1 MTRDAVAGDGAGVT
15 KLSTV
20 YALLVGINDY
30 PEPVPKLSG
39 CINDV
44 MAFRD
49 FLEQNF
55 DKGYLKIR
63 ALTDAGATRAAII
76 AGFRDHLAQAS
87 GGDIAVFYFCGHGA
101 QSPTAPEFTAFYPDG
116 KEEGLVCHDS
126 RTPGN
131 FDLADKELAV
141 LIDELAGRG
150 SEVTII
156 LDCCHSGSGTRD
168 IADDLL
174 VTRMTSGNSYERK
187 ITDYID
193 NHYADLLAAGKSL
206 SIPQGSHV
214 LMSACRDI
222 ETAKEIP
229 GKGGVFTSSLI
240 KALAGNTGHI
250 SYYDLMIRCRD
261 AVRSFVQSMERIQNP
276 EFEALGGA
284 SLDAG
289 FLGRQPRFDG
299 RRYAVSFANG
309 VWNVT
314 CGSIDGLSPDAG
326 KVRFLLYR
334 EDDPSVRAG
343 PAAAIAVG
351 GTQTSI
357 DFLGDPALRYRAE
370 IATAPATTLPIGFAG
385 ESAIKAAIATAIAA
399 DPRAGV
405 VLSEADAG
413 YALAISGAE
422 LLLTSASGISL
433 QRVPIDPA
441 QLDLSATTMLGV
453 LQRIA
458 RWEAMLARQNPA
470 TRLDPDSIDLVYA
483 EAGAGSE
490 PRVHKAGTVALS
502 YSGSRLRGT
511 IKVRNYSQ
519 AEVCIGLF
527 YLGSDF
533 GIQKIDYRRIRPGED
548 HAILWGAG
556 EDEYFELAPGSN
568 YESDVFKLIV
578 SSTDFDVAPQLQ
590 KPLRLGGLT
599 PLPAVERR
607 IGNAQS
613 ADTDDTALA
622 GDWFA
627 IDFRFQLVR
636 QLDAIGPADT
646 SLADG
651 SIIIKG
657 HASFTAGIGLSSLS
671 NDTRAVG
678 NPVFLDRLA
687 LAGIT
692 PVALAGTRDAGN
704 GRSAN
709 VIELKN
715 VRDGVA
721 LTDQPLDIT
730 INAALQPGEI
740 LLPSFFD
747 GEFVLPA
754 GDCTTDDRGNS
765 RLRINAIPA
774 GADAGP
780 DERSLTGAVKLFLLK
795 TYLKKTDTNQLRW
808 VSYAAD
814 GTPSRRSDDIAAKIA
829 GAQRILL
836 LVHGIIGDTD
846 AMAAGAQKAGINQ
859 NFDLVLT
866 YDYENLSTPIETTAR
881 QLKDD
886 LAAIGVAA
894 GTGKHVT
901 ALVHS
906 MGGLV
911 VRWLIER
918 EGGNVIIAH
927 LVMCGTPNQGSPFGK
942 VATARQVIKI
952 MTTVA
957 LNFVPLAAVF
967 ANAVSNAIDYSE
979 KLTPTLEQMNPAS
992 DFIKT
997 LNASPD
1003 PGIRYT
1009 IIAGDI
1015 DRYQSDVD
1023 PLMGRLLAR
1032 MGRSFALDALFDH
1045 QPNDIAVEITSIDG
1059 ISDARHL
1066 PPSRS
1071 RIDCHHL
1078 NYFTAPA
1085 GLLALT
1091 TTDWKASKD

>member
-1 MTRDAVAGDGAGVT
+1 MA
-15 KLSTV
+15 TV

-30 PEPVPKLSG
+30 QSVQKLTG

-44 MAFRD
+44 AAFRD

-55 DKGYLKIR
+55 DKGYLKISQ
-63 ALTDAGATRAAII
+63 LTDAAATRAAVI
-76 AGFRDHLAQAS
+76 AGFRTHLAKANA
-87 GGDIAVFYFCGHGA
+87 GDIAVFYFCGHGA
-101 QSPTAPEFTAFYPDG
+101 QSPSAAEFKAFYPDG
-116 KEEGLVCHDS
+116 KEEGLVCYDS
-126 RTPGN
+126 RDPGN

-150 SEVTII
+150 PEVTII

-174 VTRMTSGNSYERK
+174 VTRMTGGNSYERK
-187 ITDYID
+187 IGDYID
-193 NHYADLLAAGKSL
+193 NHYADQLAAGKGL
-206 SIPQGSHV
+206 SIPQGRHV
-214 LMSACRDI
+214 LMSACRDV
-222 ETAKEIP
+222 ETAKEIS

-240 KALAGNTGHI
+240 KALAGNAGHL

-261 AVRSFVQSMERIQNP
+261 AVRSFVQAMDRIQNP
-276 EFEALGGA
+276 EFEALGDA

-299 RRYAVSFANG
+299 KRYAVSYING
-309 VWNVT
+309 VWKVT
-314 CGSIDGLSPDAG
+314 CGSIDGLSADAG
-326 KVRFLLYR
+326 KVGFILYR
-334 EDDPSVRAG
+334 EDDPGVRAG

-351 GTQTSI
+351 GTETSV
-357 DFLGDPALRYRAE
+357 DFRGDPALRYRAE
-370 IATAPATTLPIGFAG
+370 IATPPASILAIGFAG
-385 ESAIKAAIATAIAA
+385 ESAIKAALVTAIAA

-405 VLSEADAG
+405 IISDADTG

-422 LLLTSASGISL
+422 LLLTSATGVSL
-433 QRVPIDPA
+433 QRTPIDPA
-441 QLDLSATTMLGV
+441 QLDLSAQAMLGV

-483 EAGAGSE
+483 ESVAGGE
-490 PRVHKAGTVALS
+490 PRVHKAGGVALS

-511 IKVRNYSQ
+511 IKVRNYGQ

-527 YLGSDF
+527 YLGADF

-568 YESDVFKLIV
+568 DETDIFKLIV
-578 SSTDFDVAPQLQ
+578 SSADFDVAPQLQ

-599 PLPAVERR
+599 PLPAIERR

-613 ADTDDTALA
+613 ADADDAAVA

-636 QLDAIGPADT
+636 QLDAIGPAAT

-651 SIIIKG
+651 GIIISG
-657 HASFTAGIGLSSLS
+657 HPSFTAGIGLSSLS
-671 NDTRAVG
+671 SDTRAVG
-678 NPVFLDRLA
+678 NPAFLDRLA

-692 PVALAGTRDAGN
+692 PIALAGTRDAGN

-709 VIELKN
+709 VIELKEVGN
-715 VRDGVA
+715 SAA
-721 LTDQPLDIT
+721 LADQPLDII
-730 INAALQPGEI
+730 INAALAPGET
-740 LLPSFFD
+740 LMPLFFD

-765 RLRINAIPA
+765 RLRISAIPA
-774 GADAGP
+774 GADAGH

-808 VSYAAD
+808 VAYAAD
-814 GTPSRRSDDIAAKIA
+814 GTPSRHSDAVAARIA

-836 LVHGIIGDTD
+836 LVHGIIGDTQN
-846 AMAAGAQKAGINQ
+846 MAEGVRKAGIDAH
-859 NFDLVLT
+859 FDLVLT
-866 YDYENLSTPIETTAR
+866 YDYENLSTPIEATAR
-881 QLKDD
+881 LLKDD
-886 LAAIGVAA
+886 LAAVGLGA
-894 GTGKHVT
+894 GHGKQIT

-911 VRWLIER
+911 ARWFIER
-918 EGGNVIIAH
+918 EGGNAVISH
-927 LVMCGTPNQGSPFGK
+927 LVMCGTPNQGSPFGRIDS
-942 VATARQVIKI
+942 ARQIAKI
-952 MTTVA
+952 MTGVA
-957 LNFVPLAAVF
+957 LNLIPLAAPF
-967 ANAVSNAIDYSE
+967 ANGIKSAIDYSD

-997 LNASPD
+997 LNQSPD
-1003 PGIRYT
+1003 PGVRYT
-1009 IIAGDI
+1009 ILAGDI
-1015 DRYQSDVD
+1015 DNYEAHAD
-1023 PLMGRLLAR
+1023 PLFSRLLVKL
-1032 MGRSFALDALFDH
+1032 GRGVVFDALFGN
-1045 QPNDIAVEITSIDG
+1045 QPNDIAAGVSSIDG
-1059 ISDARHL
+1059 VSDARSL
-1066 PPSRS
+1066 PPQRT
-1071 RIDCHHL
+1071 RVDCHHL
-1078 NYFTAPA
+1078 NYFAAPA

-1091 TTDWKASKD
+1091 SIGWMPG